1 MASNTRA
8 QRVGE
13 LIREEIAKLLQK
25 GLKDPRVGFVSVM
38 QVRMSTDLK
47 YADVFVSLFGDDKE
61 KKSSLIALKNSEG
74 WVRKQIGS
82 AIRLRFTPEIRFR
95 EDSTIDNAYHL
106 DDVFKKIAE
115 EREARKE
122 THEPEDTT
130 E

>member
-38 QVRMSTDLK
+38 DVKMSADLK
-47 YADVFVSLFGDDKE
+47 YADVFVSLFGDEKQ

-74 WVRKQIGS
+74 WVRKQIGG
-82 AIRLRFTPEIRFR
+82 AVRLRFTPEIRFR

-106 DDVFKKIAE
+106 DDVFKQIAE
-115 EREARKE
+115 EREARGSTDE
-122 THEPEDTT
+122 SEDTP